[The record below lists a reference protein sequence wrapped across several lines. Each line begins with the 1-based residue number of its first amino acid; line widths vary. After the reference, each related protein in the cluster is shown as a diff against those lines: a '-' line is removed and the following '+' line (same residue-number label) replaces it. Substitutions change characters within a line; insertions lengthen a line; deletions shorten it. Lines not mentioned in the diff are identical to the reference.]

1 MGRLQPRTPVPA
13 ILFHGTA
20 DPIVP
25 FGGGPSKA
33 FDIPFPVIT
42 EWVETLAERNHCKNT
57 AIDLPPQD
65 DVSGIHY
72 HGCEN
77 NADVLFYTIK
87 EGGHSWPGGDPL
99 PEFIV
104 GETSQTINATALMWE
119 FFSSHPKAD

>member
-1 MGRLQPRTPVPA
+1 
-13 ILFHGTA
+13 
-20 DPIVP
+20 
-25 FGGGPSKA
+25 
-33 FDIPFPVIT
+33 
-42 EWVETLAERNHCKNT
+42 
-57 AIDLPPQD
+57 
-65 DVSGIHY
+65 VSGIHY